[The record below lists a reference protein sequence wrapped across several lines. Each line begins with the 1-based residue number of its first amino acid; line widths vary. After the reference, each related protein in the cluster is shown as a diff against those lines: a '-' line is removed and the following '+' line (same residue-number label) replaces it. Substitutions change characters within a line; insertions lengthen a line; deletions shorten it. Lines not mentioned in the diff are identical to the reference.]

1 MSYLL
6 FVAAAYAA
14 QEQRRRARSAARK
27 RAEERKKEEEKKAR
41 NSYYSERR
49 NPEVSYLDCVI
60 QEIQEDEV
68 LQKFFGTLLK
78 NAQIYRRSKG
88 VESEDAA
95 KEMDGLIG
103 RYVEERQKV
112 LDRIKA
118 SGIQVNEYD
127 NRADSLDEFD
137 LNNTE
142 REFNYANIK
151 GVSTFNGL
159 RITTADIENDSFRK
173 RYEAQKAKCDELR
186 KEKEELERKLKRQE
200 TLKKYIIFGR
210 YDREEEIRDIYKRL
224 DQIEKEIGKEKEL
237 EREFKTYEAFTP
249 EQIKDIKDYLDASAS
264 IGRGINSIRANIY
277 QFGQQIPKLGD
288 KEVLDNALNAT
299 MEELGMGEE
308 EIADVFRRM
317 DKVAIKRQRGEYEY
331 SYNTRE
337 YRSSYRTGRFSSLV
351 ASFIKNIYEED
362 PNFVERNMEEVL
374 KDEVTRDE

>member
-127 NRADSLDEFD
+127 NRAYSLDEFD
-137 LNNTE
+137 LNKTE
-142 REFNYANIK
+142 SEFNYANIK

-351 ASFIKNIYEED
+351 ESFIKNIYEED

>member
-112 LDRIKA
+112 LDKIKA

-127 NRADSLDEFD
+127 NRAYSLDEFD
-137 LNNTE
+137 LNKTE

-317 DKVAIKRQRGEYEY
+317 DKVAIKRQRGEYGD
-331 SYNTRE
+331 SYQIRD

-351 ASFIKNIYEED
+351 ESFIKNIYEED

-374 KDEVTRDE
+374 EDEVTRDE

>member
-1 MSYLL
+1 MLL
-6 FVAAAYAA
+6 EK
-14 QEQRRRARSAARK
+14 EQ
-27 RAEERKKEEEKKAR
+27 KKEKKAR

-127 NRADSLDEFD
+127 NRAYSLDEFD
-137 LNNTE
+137 FNITE

-224 DQIEKEIGKEKEL
+224 DRIEKEIGKEKEL
-237 EREFKTYEAFTP
+237 EREFKTYETFTP

-277 QFGQQIPKLGD
+277 QFGQQIPNLRD

-317 DKVAIKRQRGEYEY
+317 DKVAIKRQRGEYGD
-331 SYNTRE
+331 SYQIRD

>member
-112 LDRIKA
+112 LDKIKA

-127 NRADSLDEFD
+127 NRAYSLDEFD
-137 LNNTE
+137 LNKTE

-317 DKVAIKRQRGEYEY
+317 DKVAIKRQRGEYGD
-331 SYNTRE
+331 SYQIRD
-337 YRSSYRTGRFSSLV
+337 YRSSYRTS
-351 ASFIKNIYEED
+351 KNRYQ
-362 PNFVERNMEEVL
+362 
-374 KDEVTRDE
+374 

>member
-1 MSYLL
+1 
-6 FVAAAYAA
+6 
-14 QEQRRRARSAARK
+14 
-27 RAEERKKEEEKKAR
+27 
-41 NSYYSERR
+41 
-49 NPEVSYLDCVI
+49 
-60 QEIQEDEV
+60 
-68 LQKFFGTLLK
+68 
-78 NAQIYRRSKG
+78 
-88 VESEDAA
+88 
-95 KEMDGLIG
+95 
-103 RYVEERQKV
+103 

-127 NRADSLDEFD
+127 NRAYSLDEFD
-137 LNNTE
+137 LNITE

-277 QFGQQIPKLGD
+277 QFGQQIPQLGD

-331 SYNTRE
+331 SYKTRE

-351 ASFIKNIYEED
+351 ESFIKNIYEED

-374 KDEVTRDE
+374 EDEATRDE

>member
-14 QEQRRRARSAARK
+14 QEKRRRARSAARK

-88 VESEDAA
+88 VEYEDAA

-127 NRADSLDEFD
+127 NRAYSLDEFD
-137 LNNTE
+137 LNITE

-277 QFGQQIPKLGD
+277 QFGQQIPQLGD
-288 KEVLDNALNAT
+288 KEVLDNALNTT

-331 SYNTRE
+331 SYKTRE

-351 ASFIKNIYEED
+351 ESFINNIYEED

-374 KDEVTRDE
+374 EDEATRDE

>member
-127 NRADSLDEFD
+127 NRAYSLDEFD
-137 LNNTE
+137 LNKTE
-142 REFNYANIK
+142 SEFNYANIK

-351 ASFIKNIYEED
+351 ESFIKNIYEED

-374 KDEVTRDE
+374 EDEVTRDE

>member
-88 VESEDAA
+88 VENEDAA

-127 NRADSLDEFD
+127 NRAYSLDEFD
-137 LNNTE
+137 LNKTE

-210 YDREEEIRDIYKRL
+210 YDREEEIRNIYKRL

-317 DKVAIKRQRGEYEY
+317 DKVAIKRQRGEYGD
-331 SYNTRE
+331 SYQIRD